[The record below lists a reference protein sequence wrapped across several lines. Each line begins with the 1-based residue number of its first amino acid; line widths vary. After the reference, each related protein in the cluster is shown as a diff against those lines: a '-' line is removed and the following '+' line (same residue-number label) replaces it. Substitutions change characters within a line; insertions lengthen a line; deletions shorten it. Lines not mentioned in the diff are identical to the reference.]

1 MGMLVEGRWLEDDEA
16 QRNASDGSFV
26 RPASQFRSAVTADG
40 AGGFK
45 AEPGRYHLFI
55 APSCPWAHRTAI
67 ARRYKQLD
75 EVVGLT
81 LAELPRE
88 QGWVGSSGI
97 DDLQP
102 VAGRFHVHR
111 LYTTALPDYT
121 GRVTVP
127 VLWDRQKRTI
137 VNNESAE
144 IIRILNEG
152 FAQLAGNRADL
163 YPPALR
169 AEIDQVNA
177 FVYEHINNGVYRSG
191 FAKTQDAYE
200 AACRKVFAGL
210 DEIEKRLATAR
221 YLVGN
226 RLTEAD
232 LRIFPTLVRFDAVY
246 YGHFKCNL
254 RRLEDYPHLSGY
266 LRDLYARRG
275 FGDTVDI
282 EAIKRG
288 YYGGQLNIN
297 PTGIHPLGPSQD
309 YSRPHGRDALGPV

>member
-16 QRNASDGSFV
+16 QRNAADGSFV
-26 RPASQFRSAVTADG
+26 RPASQFRHAVTVDG
-40 AGGFK
+40 SGGFP

-75 EVVGLT
+75 EVIGLT

-102 VAGRFHVHR
+102 VDGRFHIHR

-127 VLWDRQKRTI
+127 VLWDRKQRTI

-144 IIRILNEG
+144 IIRMLNEG
-152 FAQLAGNRADL
+152 FAPFAGNSVDL
-163 YPPALR
+163 YPPEWR
-169 AEIDQVNA
+169 AQIDATNA

-191 FAKTQDAYE
+191 FAKTQESYE
-200 AACRKVFAGL
+200 AACRKVFTGL
-210 DEIEKRLATAR
+210 DEIERRLATQR
-221 YLVGN
+221 YLAGN

-232 LRIFPTLVRFDAVY
+232 LRLFPTLVRFDAVY
-246 YGHFKCNL
+246 YSHFKCNL

-288 YYGGQLNIN
+288 YYGGQPNIN
-297 PTGIHPLGPSQD
+297 PTGIHPLGPALD
-309 YSRPHGRDALGPV
+309 FTRPHGRDALGPA

>member
-1 MGMLVEGRWLEDDEA
+1 MGMLVAGRWLEDDQA
-16 QRNASDGSFV
+16 QRNAADGSFV
-26 RPASQFRSAVTADG
+26 RPASQFRNAVTADG
-40 AGGFK
+40 ANGFK

-88 QGWVGSSGI
+88 QGWVGSDGI

-102 VAGRFHVHR
+102 VAGRFHIHR
-111 LYTTALPDYT
+111 LYTTAQPDYT

-127 VLWDRQKRTI
+127 VLWDRQRRTI

-152 FAQLAGNRADL
+152 FARFAGNAADL

-177 FVYEHINNGVYRSG
+177 LVYEHLNNGVYRCG
-191 FAKTQDAYE
+191 FAKTQQAYE
-200 AACRKVFAGL
+200 SACRKVFAGL
-210 DEIEKRLATAR
+210 EQIEKRLANQR

-226 RLTEAD
+226 GLTEAD

-246 YGHFKCNL
+246 YSHFKCNL
-254 RRLEDYPHLSGY
+254 KRLEDYPHLSAY

-275 FGDTVDI
+275 FGDTVDL

-288 YYGGQLNIN
+288 YYGGQPDLN
-297 PTGIHPLGPSQD
+297 PSGIHPLGPSLD
-309 YSRPHGRDALGPV
+309 FSRPHGRDALGPQ